1 MIAQF
6 NHRLIAL
13 NEKRKI
19 LKTNDKILPHKIPQ
33 ISSLMINKMAKDNH
47 GYNIQPQ
54 KQQQNRIFFYS
65 FVKNIWFG
73 FGFDIWKNCK
83 KLTIWHVVSFKLHF
97 MRMYI
102 AFQVFSLSLCK
113 INKENRKYVYETPE
127 KNIRST
133 CIKQMSCITT
143 VNYVWRKKNFRQ
155 SFYRICVSLSNGLA
169 LIRDEQIRREKIGI
183 GGKKKA

>member
-1 MIAQF
+1 
-6 NHRLIAL
+6 
-13 NEKRKI
+13 
-19 LKTNDKILPHKIPQ
+19 
-33 ISSLMINKMAKDNH
+33 
-47 GYNIQPQ
+47 
-54 KQQQNRIFFYS
+54 
-65 FVKNIWFG
+65 
-73 FGFDIWKNCK
+73 
-83 KLTIWHVVSFKLHF
+83 

-169 LIRDEQIRREKIGI
+169 LIRDEQIRERKLGSVV
-183 GGKKKA
+183 KKKHKIYTHLYLFSLQNLWAVLSSFWFQLCYLPFHAYFSLSLSLCVRVYMHVWKTFCQQHIYQFDPRHRLTARCQWQ